1 MPFVAWIPS
10 SHVFRHFTVRNDGKK
25 WNTIRY
31 FVEIN
36 GREIRVKEFFMDWFF
51 PGFPKSLMDTLYSTY
66 SPVTALERDGR
77 LLFLGT
83 NYKGNPA
90 ASGYLDGT
98 TVEIESLSG
107 EAMEEMTELFFD
119 LAADPDDEASKC
131 DMPFHERSFF
141 SAGHQ
146 GAWFEDNRISRM
158 SWKKGEPG
166 IGINEYSLSSVGT
179 LANDSGLVQAIHV
192 FQNRCFNRA
201 FWVETARRNADFE
214 HAYYRMR
221 NETGVMNAFHDD
233 GYFLSWREPS
243 GPFLGQSMND
253 SAVITVGGSAF
264 VDLELPR
271 DILSFGQTLQSL
283 SAQDTQFRELSGI

>member
-1 MPFVAWIPS
+1 VSNFNSFNELHEMPFVAWIPS

-51 PGFPKSLMDTLYSTY
+51 PGFPKSIMDTLYSTY

-166 IGINEYSLSSVGT
+166 IGINEYSLWEPWQTT
-179 LANDSGLVQAIHV
+179 LALFRRYMSFRTVASTGHSGWKLQ
-192 FQNRCFNRA
+192 
-201 FWVETARRNADFE
+201 
-214 HAYYRMR
+214 
-221 NETGVMNAFHDD
+221 
-233 GYFLSWREPS
+233 
-243 GPFLGQSMND
+243 
-253 SAVITVGGSAF
+253 GGM
-264 VDLELPR
+264 L
-271 DILSFGQTLQSL
+271 ILSMHT
-283 SAQDTQFRELSGI
+283 TE